1 MTAALGVAKRRPTGH
16 VVGRR
21 RGVGATRPVRETMER
36 DQDRERGIE
45 FTGRLADIVA
55 IIESAK
61 ARGGRDALEKHAAK
75 VLQGAT
81 EAEVREAAEVAAEI
95 IESIPVFLARARQ
108 EARERGL
115 DAVAGPL
122 LEQAERYFVRPVDLM
137 PEMTQ
142 GLPGLLD
149 DAYLVIRT
157 LQNLDRGREPF
168 LDWDLDY
175 PERFLR
181 RLIGAEVAQRL
192 DQISLNAM
200 REVSAHLS
208 EMWSRLSHPA

>member
-1 MTAALGVAKRRPTGH
+1 
-16 VVGRR
+16 
-21 RGVGATRPVRETMER
+21 MEP
-36 DQDRERGIE
+36 DPQPEGDVE
-45 FTGRLADIVA
+45 FTGTLADIVA

-61 ARGGRDALEKHAAK
+61 ARGGREALEKHAAK

-81 EAEVREAAEVAAEI
+81 EAEVREAADVAAEI
-95 IESIPVFLARARQ
+95 IDSIPVFLARARQ
-108 EARERGL
+108 EAGERGL
-115 DAVAGPL
+115 ETIVGPL

-157 LQNLDRGREPF
+157 LQNLDKGKQPF

-181 RLIGAEVAQRL
+181 RLIGAPVAQRL

>member
-1 MTAALGVAKRRPTGH
+1 
-16 VVGRR
+16 
-21 RGVGATRPVRETMER
+21 MEPEPSSAR
-36 DQDRERGIE
+36 DFE
-45 FTGRLADIVA
+45 FTGTLADIVA

-61 ARGGRDALEKHAAK
+61 ARGGRDALERHAAK
-75 VLQGAT
+75 MLVGAT
-81 EAEVREAAEVAAEI
+81 EAEVREAADVAAEI

-108 EARERGL
+108 EAGHRGL
-115 DAVAGPL
+115 ESIVGPL

-157 LQNLDRGREPF
+157 LQNLDKGREPF

-181 RLIGAEVAQRL
+181 RLIGAQVAQRL
-192 DQISLNAM
+192 DQIALNAM
-200 REVSAHLS
+200 KDVSARLS